1 MAPASARLAS
11 RRHIRAHLP
20 TRTGLARMHRPGRRW
35 RAPCRRA
42 RRGRHRGC
50 LTCPG
55 AMPKPGRIGLSAH
68 PRTCRMTEAIRP
80 VFHGFEQI
88 PLREYAE
95 RAYLDYSMYVVLD
108 RALPFLGDGLKPVQ
122 RRIVYAMSELGLNA
136 SAKPKKSARTVG
148 DVIGKFHPHGDSAC
162 YEALV
167 LMAQPFSYRYP
178 LIEGQGNFGS
188 PDDPKSFAAMRYT
201 EAKLTPIAEVL
212 LGELGQGT
220 VDWVP
225 NFDGTLQEP
234 SWLPARLPHLLLNGT
249 TGIAVGMAT
258 DIPPHNLNEIVSA
271 CVRLLDDP
279 EASVADLCEH
289 VRGPDYPTEAEII
302 TPPDELRAMYESGT
316 GSVRARATWKKEAGN
331 FVITALPYQV
341 SPSKVIEQI
350 AAQMRAKKLPWLED
364 IRDESDHA
372 NPVRVVLVPR
382 SSRVDGEQLMS
393 HLFATTDLEKSYR
406 INLNV
411 IGLDGKPA
419 VKDLRTLLEEWLAFR
434 TDTVVRRLRHRQ
446 EKVERRLHLLEGLLV
461 AFLNLDEVIRIIRT
475 EDEPRP
481 VLMARFGLSEA
492 QAEYIL
498 ETRLRQLARLEEM
511 KIRGEQEELAQELER
526 IVATLGSKARL
537 KKLVKDEL
545 LADAKKYGDA
555 RRSPLVVREAAQ
567 ALDETE
573 LVPSEPVTVVLSE
586 KGWVRAAKG
595 HDVDAA
601 GLSYREGDGL
611 LAAVRSRSTWQVA
624 FIDSQGR
631 SYSTVAHSLPSAR
644 GNGEPLTGR
653 FSPAPGASFQALASG
668 EADSRF
674 VLASSHGYGFVTRFE
689 NLVGRNKSGKALLN
703 LTPGARVLQPAPL
716 GNPGTDRI
724 VAVTS
729 AGHLLAIPAGELPE
743 LDKGKGNKL
752 IDIPRA
758 KLGTERVV
766 AITAVAPGQTLL
778 VRSGQ
783 RTMSLSFRD
792 LEEYLGAR
800 ATRGGLLPRGWQ
812 KVDGLAVE

>member
-1 MAPASARLAS
+1 
-11 RRHIRAHLP
+11 
-20 TRTGLARMHRPGRRW
+20 
-35 RAPCRRA
+35 
-42 RRGRHRGC
+42 
-50 LTCPG
+50 
-55 AMPKPGRIGLSAH
+55 
-68 PRTCRMTEAIRP
+68 MTETIRP

-108 RALPFLGDGLKPVQ
+108 RALPFIGDGLKPVQ
-122 RRIVYAMSELGLNA
+122 RRIVYAMSELGLGA
-136 SAKPKKSARTVG
+136 TAKPKKSARTVG
-148 DVIGKFHPHGDSAC
+148 DVIGKYHPHGDSAC

-188 PDDPKSFAAMRYT
+188 SDDPKSFAAMRYT
-201 EAKLTPIAEVL
+201 ESKLTPIAEVL

-225 NFDGTLQEP
+225 NFDGTMEEP
-234 SWLPARLPHLLLNGT
+234 SWMPARLPHLLLNGT

-258 DIPPHNLNEIVSA
+258 DVPPHNLNEVVSA

-302 TPPDELRAMYESGT
+302 TPAADLRAMYETGN
-316 GSVRARATWKKEAGN
+316 GSVRARSTWQKENGN
-331 FVITALPYQV
+331 FVVTALPYQV

-372 NPVRVVLVPR
+372 NPTRIVLVPR
-382 SSRVDGEQLMS
+382 SNRVDGEQLMG

-406 INLNV
+406 VNLNV
-411 IGLDGKPA
+411 IGLDGKPS
-419 VKDLRTLLEEWLAFR
+419 VKNLRTLLDEWLVFR
-434 TDTVVRRLRHRQ
+434 TDTVVRRLKHRQ

-475 EDEPRP
+475 EDEPKP
-481 VLMARFGLSEA
+481 ALIARFGLSED
-492 QAEYIL
+492 QADYIL

-511 KIRGEQEELAQELER
+511 KIRGEQEELAAELER
-526 IVATLGSKARL
+526 LVATLGSRTRL

-545 LADAKKYGDA
+545 LADAKKFGDA
-555 RRSPLVVREAAQ
+555 RRSPLVQREAAH
-567 ALDETE
+567 AIDETE
-573 LVPSEPVTVVLSE
+573 LVPSEPVTVVLSQ

-601 GLSYREGDGL
+601 GLSYREGDAL
-611 LAAVRSRSTWQVA
+611 LGAVRARSTWQVA
-624 FIDSQGR
+624 FLDSQGR
-631 SYSTVAHSLPSAR
+631 SYSTLAHGLPSAR

-653 FSPAPGASFQALASG
+653 FSPAAGAGFVALASG
-668 EADSRF
+668 ENDMRF

-689 NLVGRNKSGKALLN
+689 NLTGRNKAGKAMIN
-703 LTPGARVLQPAPL
+703 LGTGADVLQPAPV
-716 GNPGTDRI
+716 GNPATDRI

-729 AGHLLAIPAGELPE
+729 AGHLLAIPASELPE

-766 AITAVAPGQTLL
+766 AVAAVGPTQKLQVL
-778 VRSGQ
+778 SGQ
-783 RTMSLSFRD
+783 RTMTLSFKD
-792 LEEYLGAR
+792 LDAYLGAR

-812 KVDGLAVE
+812 KVDGLDVE

>member
-1 MAPASARLAS
+1 
-11 RRHIRAHLP
+11 
-20 TRTGLARMHRPGRRW
+20 
-35 RAPCRRA
+35 
-42 RRGRHRGC
+42 
-50 LTCPG
+50 
-55 AMPKPGRIGLSAH
+55 
-68 PRTCRMTEAIRP
+68 MTETIRP
-80 VFHGFEQI
+80 TFHGFEQI

-108 RALPFLGDGLKPVQ
+108 RALPFVGDGLKPVQ
-122 RRIVYAMSELGLNA
+122 RRIVYSMSELGLNA
-136 SAKPKKSARTVG
+136 AAKPKKSARTVG
-148 DVIGKFHPHGDSAC
+148 DVIGKYHPHGDSAC

-188 PDDPKSFAAMRYT
+188 TDDPKSFAAMRYT
-201 EAKLTPIAEVL
+201 ESRLTPIAEVL

-225 NFDGTLQEP
+225 NFDGTLEEP
-234 SWLPARLPHLLLNGT
+234 SWMPARLPHLLLNGT

-258 DIPPHNLNEIVSA
+258 DVPPHNLNEVVSA

-279 EASVADLCEH
+279 DATVADLCEH
-289 VRGPDYPTEAEII
+289 VRGPDYPTAAEII
-302 TPPDELRAMYESGT
+302 TPATDLRTMYETGN
-316 GSVRARATWKKEAGN
+316 GSVRARATWLKEGTGN
-331 FVITALPYQV
+331 FVVTALPYQV

-382 SSRVDGEQLMS
+382 SNRVDAEQLMG

-406 INLNV
+406 VNLNV

-419 VKDLRTLLEEWLAFR
+419 VKNLKAMLDEWLVFR
-434 TDTVVRRLRHRQ
+434 TDTVARRLKHRQ

-475 EDEPRP
+475 EDEPRAA
-481 VLMARFGLSEA
+481 LIARFALSEE
-492 QAEYIL
+492 QADYIL

-511 KIRGEQEELAQELER
+511 KIRGEQDELAKELER
-526 IVATLGSKARL
+526 IVAILGSKAKL

-545 LADAKKYGDA
+545 LADAKKFGDE
-555 RRSPLVVREAAQ
+555 RRSPLVQRGAAQ
-567 ALDETE
+567 AIDETE
-573 LVPSEPVTVVLSE
+573 LVPSEPMTVVLSE
-586 KGWVRAAKG
+586 KGWIRAAKG

-601 GLSYREGDGL
+601 GLSYREGDSL
-611 LAAVRSRSTWQVA
+611 LGAVKSRSTQQVA
-624 FIDSQGR
+624 FLDSTGR
-631 SYSTVAHSLPSAR
+631 SYSTAVHTLPSAR

-653 FSPAPGASFQALASG
+653 FAPAAGASFQALASG
-668 EADSRF
+668 DNDTRF

-689 NLVGRNKSGKALLN
+689 NLTGRNKAGKAMLN
-703 LTPGARVLQPAPL
+703 LTPNARVLQPAAVASVE
-716 GNPGTDRI
+716 TDRI

-729 AGHLLAIPAGELPE
+729 AGHLLAIAASDLPE

-752 IDIPRA
+752 IDIPKA

-766 AITAVAPGQTLL
+766 AVAAVAPGQKLQVL
-778 VRSGQ
+778 SGQ
-783 RTMSLSFRD
+783 RTMTLSFKELD
-792 LEEYLGAR
+792 EYLGAR